1 MRARGLKHPFLYFL
15 CGLFMSRPMRARG
28 LKLRGLGY
36 SVDYDESRPMRARGL
51 KLVFREDPSQ
61 SYSRAPCGRVG

>member
-1 MRARGLKHPFLYFL
+1 
-15 CGLFMSRPMRARG
+15 MRARG

-51 KLVFREDPSQ
+51 KPTAVLRLPDLTR
-61 SYSRAPCGRVG
+61 RAPCGRVG